1 MDFRK
6 YIAEAQR
13 AIDAPVTG
21 DDFDF
26 QINESLS
33 IECQVVEHTDDTFI
47 IGLDQRAWD
56 ILKEAELVNEAETC
70 TECGMGTMY
79 QVSEGMRCDECGYSM
94 AMEAAPVHL
103 MRARELDI
111 HHDMGDGYW
120 IGSDLHDDGDSRKVS
135 YSLYKLEDP
144 VGLTDQFA
152 NAWRDVGHI
161 NVSSYS
167 PKKEDILAGAAKLK
181 INDMAKKATPESLG
195 EAGFMDKVKGA
206 LGMGQKAAPAATPA
220 AAPVSKPATLPKS
233 KLTPGSY
240 DFRKIQIMN
249 LVDPN
254 SHHGSSNHTPGW
266 NYFVDKAGGR
276 NSGGATAIVKL
287 NDGHFYLLTT
297 GSSPNSPVRV
307 SHTNKTEEM
316 KVVMDHNY
324 GVYKYYPLG
333 EPAQKPLLSKKI
345 GEDGIDEA
353 EYQGRSVT
361 LGKPSAGDVKKY
373 KVYVRDPTTGN
384 TKKVNFGD
392 KKMSI
397 KRDNPARRKNFRARH
412 NCSDKKDRTSA
423 GYWSCRMWSTKPVSK
438 ILKGK

>member
-6 YIAEAQR
+6 YIIEAQR

-33 IECQVVEHTDDTFI
+33 IECQVVEHTDNTFI

-56 ILKEAELVNEAETC
+56 ILKEAELVNEDETC

-120 IGSDLHDDGDSRKVS
+120 IGSDQHDDGDSRKVS

-144 VGLTDQFA
+144 KGLTDQFA
-152 NAWRDVGHI
+152 DAWRDVGHI

-167 PKKEDILAGAAKLK
+167 PKKEEILAGAAKLK
-181 INDMAKKATPESLG
+181 INDMAKKATPESI
-195 EAGFMDKVKGA
+195 F
-206 LGMGQKAAPAATPA
+206 T
-220 AAPVSKPATLPKS
+220 
-233 KLTPGSY
+233 
-240 DFRKIQIMN
+240 
-249 LVDPN
+249 
-254 SHHGSSNHTPGW
+254 
-266 NYFVDKAGGR
+266 
-276 NSGGATAIVKL
+276 
-287 NDGHFYLLTT
+287 
-297 GSSPNSPVRV
+297 
-307 SHTNKTEEM
+307 
-316 KVVMDHNY
+316 
-324 GVYKYYPLG
+324 
-333 EPAQKPLLSKKI
+333 
-345 GEDGIDEA
+345 EA
-353 EYQGRSVT
+353 EYQGHSVT

-373 KVYVRDPTTGN
+373 KVYVRDPKTGN

-412 NCSDKKDRTSA
+412 NCADKKDRTSA